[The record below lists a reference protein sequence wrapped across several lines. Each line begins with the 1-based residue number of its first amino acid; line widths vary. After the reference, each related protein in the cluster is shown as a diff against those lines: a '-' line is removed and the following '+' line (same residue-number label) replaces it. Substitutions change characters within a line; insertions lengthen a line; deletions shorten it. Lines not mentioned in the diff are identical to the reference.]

1 MALSASRWEAIR
13 RLDLRCS
20 SSLVLR
26 DESLEDESDESLE
39 DESDDDS
46 DDDSDDE
53 SLSLQDFLLRFL
65 DLFLRGFRFLGSIW

>member
-13 RLDLRCS
+13 RLDLRRS

-26 DESLEDESDESLE
+26 DESLED
-39 DESDDDS
+39 DS

-53 SLSLQDFLLRFL
+53 LSSLRDFLLRFL
-65 DLFLRGFRFLGSIW
+65 DLFLRGFQFLGSVW